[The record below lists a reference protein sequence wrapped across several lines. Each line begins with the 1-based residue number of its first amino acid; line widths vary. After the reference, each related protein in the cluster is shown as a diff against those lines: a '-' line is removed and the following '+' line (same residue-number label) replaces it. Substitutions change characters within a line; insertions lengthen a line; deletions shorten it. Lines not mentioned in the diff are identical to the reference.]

1 MKIEADGAGGPK
13 PDFQYPTRD
22 IPPLQAARGALEQ
35 SRLHIETHEPLRH
48 LNADAIALK
57 LRSRR
62 SGHSDRG
69 PVSGP
74 RVRKRSTEGRDRITR
89 LSAKAYPSRLR
100 VPAET

>member
-1 MKIEADGAGGPK
+1 MKIEADGASGPK

-57 LRSRR
+57 LWSR
-62 SGHSDRG
+62 
-69 PVSGP
+69 
-74 RVRKRSTEGRDRITR
+74 
-89 LSAKAYPSRLR
+89 
-100 VPAET
+100 